1 MAGEDNRSKR
11 AAEEIPEENMPMNQ
25 RL

>member
-1 MAGEDNRSKR
+1 MAGEDNHDKR
-11 AAEEIPEENMPMNQ
+11 AAEEIPEEAMPVNQ